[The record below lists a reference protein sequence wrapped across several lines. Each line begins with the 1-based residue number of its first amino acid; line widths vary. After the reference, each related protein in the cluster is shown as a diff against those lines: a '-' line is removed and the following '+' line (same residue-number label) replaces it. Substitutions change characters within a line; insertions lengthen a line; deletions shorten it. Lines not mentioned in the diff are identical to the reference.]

1 MTIRLNII
9 RAIQV
14 EQMTTENRNK
24 QEIIYDKRGFTLIEV
39 VVAMAIFAVG
49 ILALAGLQTNYIS
62 GNAQARLKTE
72 ATALGGHVIEQL
84 RSMPFDSPD
93 LDPATNPHQPPAG
106 STGPYD
112 VQWSVADNTPVNNA
126 KMVTVAVTPVNR
138 NGRPVRLSTIIAE

>member
-1 MTIRLNII
+1 MTIRLNNI

-14 EQMTTENRNK
+14 EQMTTENPNK

-126 KMVTVAVTPVNR
+126 KMVSVAVTPVNR

>member
-126 KMVTVAVTPVNR
+126 KMVSVAVTPVNR

>member
-1 MTIRLNII
+1 MNIRLNNI

-39 VVAMAIFAVG
+39 MVAMAIFAVG

-93 LDPATNPHQPPAG
+93 LDPTTNPHQPPAG

-126 KMVTVAVTPVNR
+126 KMVTVAVTPANR

>member
-1 MTIRLNII
+1 
-9 RAIQV
+9 
-14 EQMTTENRNK
+14 MTTENRYQK
-24 QEIIYDKRGFTLIEV
+24 VIVTDKRGFTLIEV
-39 VVAMAIFAVG
+39 MVAMAIFAVG

-84 RSMPFDSPD
+84 RSMPFDAPD

-106 STGPYD
+106 SAGPYD
-112 VQWSVADNTPVNNA
+112 VQWNVDSDNPVNNT
-126 KMVTVAVTPVNR
+126 KTVTVVVTPINR

>member
-1 MTIRLNII
+1 MNIRLNNI

-39 VVAMAIFAVG
+39 MVAMAIFAVG

>member
-1 MTIRLNII
+1 MNNRFDNIK
-9 RAIQV
+9 AIQV
-14 EQMTTENRNK
+14 EFMTTENRYQK
-24 QEIIYDKRGFTLIEV
+24 VIVTDKRGFTLIEV
-39 VVAMAIFAVG
+39 MVAMAIFAVG

-84 RSMPFDSPD
+84 RSMPFDAPD

-112 VQWSVADNTPVNNA
+112 VQWSVTDNTPVNNT